1 MEHNYDA
8 VIVGSGFAGAV
19 TARRLAE
26 AGKRVLVLEKRS
38 HIGGNAYDSL
48 DGAGVLVHR
57 YGPHIFH
64 TNSEAA
70 WRFLSRFTEW
80 HPYRHE
86 VVGSIRGKF
95 VPIPF
100 NLHSVDLCFA
110 PVKAAR
116 LRERLIAGYG
126 PGSRVPIAELRR
138 QSDPEL
144 RELAEY
150 IFENVFCHYTEK
162 QWGTPPDAV
171 DPSVLKR
178 VPVLVSEDDRYF
190 QDTWQGI
197 PAKGYTALFERMLD
211 YPGVEVRLGTE
222 ASERLRV
229 GEDRVYL
236 DGEPFAGVTVYT
248 GALDELCGCSL
259 GRLPYRT
266 LDFQFETLPVTWFQP
281 KGTVNYTVDMPFTR
295 ITEFKYFLGQD
306 LPGRTTIVREFARDY
321 AGKEGEIPYY
331 AVKNPG
337 SDRLYA
343 AYLEKIS
350 AVPRFYLLGRLA
362 EYQYYNMD
370 AIVARALER
379 ADEIL
384 AGWEATA

>member
-110 PVKAAR
+110 PGKAAR

-171 DPSVLKR
+171 DPR
-178 VPVLVSEDDRYF
+178 
-190 QDTWQGI
+190 
-197 PAKGYTALFERMLD
+197 
-211 YPGVEVRLGTE
+211 
-222 ASERLRV
+222 
-229 GEDRVYL
+229 
-236 DGEPFAGVTVYT
+236 
-248 GALDELCGCSL
+248 C
-259 GRLPYRT
+259 
-266 LDFQFETLPVTWFQP
+266 
-281 KGTVNYTVDMPFTR
+281 
-295 ITEFKYFLGQD
+295 
-306 LPGRTTIVREFARDY
+306 
-321 AGKEGEIPYY
+321 
-331 AVKNPG
+331 
-337 SDRLYA
+337 
-343 AYLEKIS
+343 
-350 AVPRFYLLGRLA
+350 
-362 EYQYYNMD
+362 
-370 AIVARALER
+370 
-379 ADEIL
+379 
-384 AGWEATA
+384 

>member
-26 AGKRVLVLEKRS
+26 AGKRVLLLEKRS
-38 HIGGNAYDSL
+38 HIGGNAYDYR
-48 DGAGVLVHR
+48 DKAGVVVHR

-80 HPYRHE
+80 YPYRHE
-86 VVGSIRGKF
+86 VVGSIRGQY

-100 NLHSVDLCFA
+100 NLHSIGLCF
-110 PVKAAR
+110 PPDKAAR
-116 LRERLIAGYG
+116 LRERLVASYG
-126 PGSRVPIAELRR
+126 LGSRVPIAELRR
-138 QSDPEL
+138 EDDPEL
-144 RELAEY
+144 HELAEY
-150 IFENVFCHYTEK
+150 IFANVFCRYTEK

-171 DPSVLKR
+171 DPPVLTR

-197 PAKGYTALFERMLD
+197 PAKGYTALFERMLA
-211 YPGVEVRLGTE
+211 YPGIEVRLGTD
-222 ASERLRV
+222 ASERLRIS
-229 GEDRVYL
+229 ESRVRL
-236 DGEPFAGVTVYT
+236 DGEPFDGVTVYT
-248 GALDELCGCSL
+248 GALDELLGCTL

-266 LDFQFETLPVTWFQP
+266 LDFQFETHPITWYQP
-281 KGTVNYTVDMPFTR
+281 KGTVNYTVDMPYTR

-306 LPGRTTIVREFARDY
+306 LPGRTTIVKEFARDY
-321 AGKEGEIPYY
+321 TGAAGEIPCY
-331 AVKNPG
+331 AVKNPE
-337 SDRLYA
+337 SERLYA
-343 AYLEKIS
+343 AYLELVSPI
-350 AVPRFYLLGRLA
+350 PRFYLLGRLA

-370 AIVARALER
+370 AIVAHALAC
-379 ADEIL
+379 ADKIL
-384 AGWEATA
+384 TGWEAQA

>member
-1 MEHNYDA
+1 M
-8 VIVGSGFAGAV
+8 
-19 TARRLAE
+19 
-26 AGKRVLVLEKRS
+26 
-38 HIGGNAYDSL
+38 
-48 DGAGVLVHR
+48 
-57 YGPHIFH
+57 
-64 TNSEAA
+64 
-70 WRFLSRFTEW
+70 
-80 HPYRHE
+80 
-86 VVGSIRGKF
+86 VGSIRGKF

-110 PVKAAR
+110 PGKAAR